1 MGLVR
6 DESLSYIGGG
16 GGGSQLMG
24 HRPEVWQGEVGEV
37 PGGLEYPG

>member
-6 DESLSYIGGG
+6 DESLSYLGGG

-24 HRPEVWQGEVGEV
+24 HRPEVRQEEVGKV